1 MSSILIA
8 LPSKGRLHELMN
20 KFFESSGIIL
30 KRSGG
35 QRTYSG
41 FIKGIEGIEIIYLSA
56 TEISSELLKGN
67 IHMGVTGIDL
77 IEEGK
82 TSASKDVTLLSR
94 LGFGK
99 ANVVIAVP
107 DHWIDVENIRDLSEV
122 SSEFRSYN
130 NRRMRVATKF
140 SNITRNFFAKNC
152 INNYRLVDSA
162 GATEG
167 SPAAGTSEIIVDIT
181 ETGQT
186 IEANNLK
193 VLEDGIMLKSEI
205 CIFSSINDIWRDID
219 LKPVERFL
227 RIISAR
233 SEALGNAELL
243 FDYNKDDKDLE
254 INLFREFNSTFVNGS
269 PNIGESVSLMTPIS
283 MVPSCTYYLTSKGY
297 GPVRT
302 TRPDFIY
309 NQNSQSWNLLKDSI
323 DSI

>member
-1 MSSILIA
+1 M
-8 LPSKGRLHELMN
+8 
-20 KFFESSGIIL
+20 GI
-30 KRSGG
+30 
-35 QRTYSG
+35 
-41 FIKGIEGIEIIYLSA
+41 
-56 TEISSELLKGN
+56 
-67 IHMGVTGIDL
+67 TGIDL

-82 TSASKDVTLLSR
+82 TSVSKDVTLLSR

-140 SNITRNFFAKNC
+140 SNITRNFFTKNG

-205 CIFSSINDIWRDID
+205 CIFSSTNDIWKDVD

-243 FDYNKDDKDLE
+243 FDYSREDKDLE
-254 INLFREFNSTFVNGS
+254 INLFREFNSSFVNGS
-269 PNIGESVSLMTPIS
+269 PNIGESVSLITPIS
-283 MVPSCTYYLTSKGY
+283 MVPSCTYYLTSNGY

-309 NQNSQSWNLLKDSI
+309 NQDSRSWNLLKNSI
-323 DSI
+323 NSK